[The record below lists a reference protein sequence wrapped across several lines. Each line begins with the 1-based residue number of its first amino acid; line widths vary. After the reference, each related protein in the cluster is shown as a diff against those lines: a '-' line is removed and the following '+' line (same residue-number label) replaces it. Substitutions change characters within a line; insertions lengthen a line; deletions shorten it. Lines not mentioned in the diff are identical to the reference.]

1 MKKLVMTVAAA
12 TTMLF
17 AAQNMTAQET
27 TQDVAM
33 NETEVQAPV
42 QDGFEK
48 IEASALPDET
58 EVQAPVEGFEQIEVS
73 ELPVTVTD
81 AIEAD
86 KAGAEVT
93 EAWVDNEKKTFKL
106 ILVAEGQE
114 AETAYI
120 NAAGEWVEP
129 KE

>member
-42 QDGFEK
+42 
-48 IEASALPDET
+48 
-58 EVQAPVEGFEQIEVS
+58 EGFEQIEVS
-73 ELPVTVTD
+73 ELPITVTD

-86 KAGAEVT
+86 KAGSEVT
-93 EAWVDNEKKTFKL
+93 EAWVDAEKKTFKL
-106 ILVAEGQE
+106 ILVAEGAE

-120 NAAGEWVEP
+120 NVAGEWVEP

>member
-27 TQDVAM
+27 TKDVAM
-33 NETEVQAPV
+33 NETEAQAPV
-42 QDGFEK
+42 ADGYEK
-48 IEASALPDET
+48 
-58 EVQAPVEGFEQIEVS
+58 IEVS

-93 EAWVDNEKKTFKL
+93 EAWVDAEKKTFKL
-106 ILVAEGQE
+106 ILVAEGAE

>member
-48 IEASALPDET
+48 IEASALP
-58 EVQAPVEGFEQIEVS
+58 EV
-73 ELPVTVTD
+73 VTN

-86 KAGAEVT
+86 KAGSTVT
-93 EAWVDNEKKTFKL
+93 EAYVNEELGVYKL
-106 ILVAEGQE
+106 TLQAEGSE
-114 AETAYI
+114 AETAFI
-120 NAAGEWVEP
+120 NAEGKWVTVE
-129 KE
+129 

>member
-27 TQDVAM
+27 IHDVAM
-33 NETEVQAPV
+33 N
-42 QDGFEK
+42 
-48 IEASALPDET
+48 ET